1 MINYLDAESAC
12 ALSVMLSTND
22 DVLCEEVKEDEM
34 SKACS
39 FDREHIQ
46 LCPL

>member
-1 MINYLDAESAC
+1 
-12 ALSVMLSTND
+12 MLSTND

-34 SKACS
+34 SKECS